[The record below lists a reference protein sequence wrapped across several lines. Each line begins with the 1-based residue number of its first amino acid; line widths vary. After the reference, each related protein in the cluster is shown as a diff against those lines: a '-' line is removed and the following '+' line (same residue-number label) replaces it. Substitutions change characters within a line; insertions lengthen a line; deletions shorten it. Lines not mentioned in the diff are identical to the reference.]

1 MTTVQERPQAS
12 EEREPREI
20 TRKRP
25 RLTAGTALVY
35 FAAFFLALL
44 WLVPFLWALSTS
56 FKTETEASL
65 GQPIRW
71 IPEEWSVE
79 GYRVLFERGDH
90 VMWMVNSTVVSTIVT
105 ALTLGLCVLAAYG
118 FSRLDFPGKKV
129 VYAVILAGIM
139 IPPQALII
147 PLFDVVSALRMVDT
161 YWGLALP
168 QVVAPVMIFIL
179 KRFFDAIPRDYE
191 EAAKLDGA
199 GHLRILWSV
208 ILPLSGP
215 ILAAVGIF
223 TFIGSWNNFLWPL
236 LVANDP
242 SIMTLPVGLG
252 VVAGGYGLFY
262 AQNMAA
268 AILGAL
274 PLLIVFMLFQKQ
286 IVRGVA
292 GVGLSR

>member
-1 MTTVQERPQAS
+1 MTALQTRTPSSETGPRTV
-12 EEREPREI
+12 
-20 TRKRP
+20 KR
-25 RLTAGTALVY
+25 RRGRITAGTALVY
-35 FAAFFLALL
+35 FAAFFLAVL
-44 WLVPFLWALSTS
+44 WLVPLLWALSTS

-71 IPEEWSVE
+71 IPDEWSVE

-90 VMWMVNSTVVSTIVT
+90 VMWMINSTLVSVIVT
-105 ALTLGLCVLAAYG
+105 VLTLVLCVLAAYG

-139 IPPQALII
+139 VPQQALII
-147 PLFDVVSALRMVDT
+147 PMFDVVSALRMVDT

-191 EAAKLDGA
+191 EAARIDGA
-199 GHLRILWSV
+199 GHLRTLWSV

-252 VVAGGYGLFY
+252 VVAGGYGLLY

-268 AILGAL
+268 AVLGAL

-286 IVRGVA
+286 IVKGVA
-292 GVGLSR
+292 GVGLK

>member
-1 MTTVQERPQAS
+1 M
-12 EEREPREI
+12 I
-20 TRKRP
+20 
-25 RLTAGTALVY
+25 
-35 FAAFFLALL
+35 
-44 WLVPFLWALSTS
+44 
-56 FKTETEASL
+56 
-65 GQPIRW
+65 
-71 IPEEWSVE
+71 
-79 GYRVLFERGDH
+79 
-90 VMWMVNSTVVSTIVT
+90 NSTVVSTIVT
-105 ALTLGLCVLAAYG
+105 VLTLGLCVLAAYG

-129 VYAVILAGIM
+129 IYAVILAGIM

-199 GHLRILWSV
+199 GHLRILRSV

>member
-1 MTTVQERPQAS
+1 MQERPQAS